1 MTSHLA
7 TLCFVKKKQKI
18 TQSKVKVLKR
28 QKKLSDSE
36 YSQHESEN
44 SFDQNEDNEIDNLD
58 ELFKGLGLEPGQ
70 FRPTKLIMKNQ
81 RKGVV
86 RLRRKTS
93 S

>member
-1 MTSHLA
+1 M
-7 TLCFVKKKQKI
+7 
-18 TQSKVKVLKR
+18 
-28 QKKLSDSE
+28 SDSE

-70 FRPTKLIMKNQ
+70 FRPTKLIMKSQ

-93 S
+93 F